1 MYAAIAEDAG
11 RFGRHDG
18 DREGDFVAK
27 DDLTV
32 AKINAA
38 LKILEWSK
46 DDIEPGISGNPN
58 QLHVALAEAFRTI
71 YDVVCQAVGVGSGAA
86 EGETAEEEN
95 HKEEEAS
102 VP

>member
-1 MYAAIAEDAG
+1 M
-11 RFGRHDG
+11 
-18 DREGDFVAK
+18 AK

-58 QLHVALAEAFRTI
+58 QLHVALAEAFRTV
-71 YDVVCQAVGVGSGAA
+71 YDAICDAVGPGASD
-86 EGETAEEEN
+86 GEEAEEEK
-95 HKEEEAS
+95 KEE
-102 VP
+102 VPVA

>member
-1 MYAAIAEDAG
+1 MP
-11 RFGRHDG
+11 
-18 DREGDFVAK
+18 K

-58 QLHVALAEAFRTI
+58 QLHVALAEAFKTV
-71 YDVVCQAVGVGSGAA
+71 YGVVSEAVGSPAQDGH
-86 EGETAEEEN
+86 ETEEES
-95 HKEEEAS
+95 EERQEEVS